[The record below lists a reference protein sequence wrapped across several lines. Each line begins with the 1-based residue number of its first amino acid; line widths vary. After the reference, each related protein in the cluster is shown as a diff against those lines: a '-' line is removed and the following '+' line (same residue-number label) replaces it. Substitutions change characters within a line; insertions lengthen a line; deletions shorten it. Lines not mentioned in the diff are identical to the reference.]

1 MGLLI
6 NLNENQREAVEHD
19 KGPLLIIAGAGT
31 GKTAVLTQRIINII
45 NTGRARPSEILALT
59 FTEKATSE
67 MQERVDTQMPL
78 GYEEVFIATFHSFCD
93 HILKQDGIHIGID
106 PGYKLMTG
114 AESYIL
120 FKKNLFKFPLEEL
133 RPLGN
138 PTKFINEMLSHFSRL
153 QDEDVSPEEYLKYVE
168 RLEEKEDISAKEL
181 KELADTYLM
190 WTELK
195 IKESRLDFG
204 DLIILTLKLFREKP
218 HVLKKYQEMFKYV
231 LVDEYQDTN
240 YTQNVLVNTLML
252 GKDIKGA
259 SKKARSSANITVV
272 GDDDQAIYKFRG
284 AAISNILQ
292 FKEVYPT
299 TKKVVLTQNY
309 RSNQQI
315 LDAAYSLISYNNP
328 NRLEIAEGINKRLV
342 ALSDGEPN
350 SVQLMISKNLGDEAD
365 NVAKEILKLV
375 GKDNDLTSES
385 NLYDD
390 KGQSS
395 FLSPGGKELKFSD
408 IALLVRANAHAEE
421 FIQSFRLLGVPYKF
435 SGQRGLYNRP
445 EVAVL
450 ISFLRLLKDYKDG
463 TSMFNLL
470 RLDLWNLDD
479 RDIINLFMEAK
490 RRRISVFEL
499 IEELWGVEVGR
510 DIEGEPLN
518 LREKLLSQEGIEGI
532 TKFLEIFR
540 ESYQWLVAGRN
551 TGQILYLFFK
561 ESGLLESYT
570 KEDTSENQFKVQNI
584 SKFFDLIKKFE
595 RDNKGSTVYDYL
607 DYLEYSIDVGET
619 PSVDQDVFV
628 DFDAVNIYTVHGSKG
643 LEFPVVFMVN
653 LAKGRFPSVDRSDRL
668 PISLDLIK
676 EKLPDEENNPGNLQ
690 EERRLFYVGATRAKD
705 LLYLSVAQYYGEGK
719 RKTSSSI
726 FLDELLN
733 RKVGDEVA
741 KFSESKSNNVLD
753 WGNKY
758 SATPADTIDYTLF
771 KKHLGKRLSYSE
783 ISEYEKCPKK
793 YMYKYVYNIP
803 TFQSSAASFGST
815 IHLVLK
821 DFYKLHKSSTEGLEG
836 IVALPTLEDLY
847 YLYDK
852 HWNPY
857 GYDSKEHEKNRK
869 EKGMKLLKRFYE
881 EIYTKN
887 EKILDLERKFN
898 FAIEDIVINGMI
910 DRIDVLDSKDE
921 SVELIDYKTG
931 NTRDQKDVD
940 NDLQLAIYAVFA
952 KESLKFK
959 KVTASLLFIE
969 HGIKLETEIPD
980 EKLKIVKEKILS
992 IAKLIQKS
1000 HFTATPN
1007 YMTCKFC
1014 DYNSICE
1021 DALV

>member
-19 KGPLLIIAGAGT
+19 RGPLLIIAGAGT
-31 GKTAVLTQRIINII
+31 GKTAVITQRIINLI
-45 NTGRARPSEILALT
+45 NTEKARPSEILALT

-93 HILKQDGIHIGID
+93 HILKQDGIHLGID

-153 QDEDVSPEEYLKYVE
+153 QDEDVSPEEYLKYAE
-168 RLEEKEDISAKEL
+168 NLKDKDEISAKET
-181 KELADTYLM
+181 KELADTYAM
-190 WTELK
+190 WSELK

-252 GKDIKGA
+252 GKDIAKA
-259 SKKARSSANITVV
+259 SKKARAEANITVV

-328 NRLEIAEGINKRLV
+328 NRLEVAEGINKRLV
-342 ALSDGEPN
+342 ALSDGEPGA
-350 SVQLMISKNLGDEAD
+350 VKLMISKDLGEEA
-365 NVAKEILKLV
+365 NSVAQEILRLV
-375 GKDNDLTSES
+375 GRSSE
-385 NLYDD
+385 NVVEGNMYDD

-395 FLSPGGKELKFSD
+395 FLSTTSKELKFSD

-421 FIQSFRLLGVPYKF
+421 FIQAFRLFGVPYKF

-470 RLDLWNLDD
+470 RLEFWGLQD
-479 RDIINLFMEAK
+479 RDLINLFMEAK

-499 IEELWGVEVGR
+499 LEELWGVEVGR
-510 DIEGEPLN
+510 EVESEPLN
-518 LREKLLSQEGIEGI
+518 LREKLLSQEAIQGIG
-532 TKFLEIFR
+532 KFLEIFK
-540 ESYQWLVAGRN
+540 ESYQWLSAGRN
-551 TGQILYLFFK
+551 TGQILYLFFNG
-561 ESGLLESYT
+561 SGLLESYT
-570 KEDTSENQFKVQNI
+570 KEDSSENQFKVQNI

-595 RDNKGSTVYDYL
+595 RDNKGATVYDYL

-668 PISLDLIK
+668 PIPQALIK
-676 EKLPDEENNPGNLQ
+676 EQLPDEKNNPGNLQ
-690 EERRLFYVGATRAKD
+690 EERRLFYVGATRAKN

-719 RKTSSSI
+719 RKANSSI

-741 KFSESKSNNVLD
+741 NYSPEKKNNPLD
-753 WGNKY
+753 WGVKY
-758 SATPADTIDYTLF
+758 ASTPDEIIDYRMY
-771 KKHLGKRLSYSE
+771 KKDLGKRLSYSE
-783 ISEYEKCPKK
+783 ISDYEKCPKK
-793 YMYKYVYNIP
+793 YMYRYVYNVP

-821 DFYKLHKSSTEGLEG
+821 DFYKLHKSALEGLEG
-836 IVALPTLEDLY
+836 IVSFPTLEDLY
-847 YLYDK
+847 YLYEK

-869 EKGMKLLKRFYE
+869 EKGIKLLKRFYDDL
-881 EIYTKN
+881 YTKN
-887 EKILDLERKFN
+887 EKILDLEKRFN
-898 FAIEDIVINGMI
+898 FSIEDIVINGMI
-910 DRIDVLDSKDE
+910 DRIDIINEKE
-921 SVELIDYKTG
+921 KEVELIDYKTG

-940 NDLQLAIYAVFA
+940 NDLQLAIYAIFA
-952 KESLKFK
+952 KENLEFK
-959 KVTASLLFIE
+959 KVKASLLFVE
-969 HGIKLETEIPD
+969 HGIKLETEIPE
-980 EKLKIVKEKILS
+980 EKLINVKEKILS
-992 IAKLIQKS
+992 ISKLIQSSK
-1000 HFTATPN
+1000 FTATPN

-1021 DALV
+1021 DALL